1 MHWPKQS
8 VALAYF
14 VSSLYINKIREGEKT
29 KWNTS
34 KINNSNDKIIICNNN
49 SNNNNNTNT
58 NNTHVHN
65 FVFNTFQ
72 DPLISSEM

>member
-1 MHWPKQS
+1 MHRPKQS
-8 VALAYF
+8 VALVYF
-14 VSSLYINKIREGEKT
+14 VYSLYINKIREGEKA

-34 KINNSNDKIIICNNN
+34 NINNSNDKIIICYNN

-58 NNTHVHN
+58 NNTYVHN